1 MRDDLILAGQRLRGL
16 YAITDSALMPGDQLF
31 AKSEAVLRG
40 GCAVLQYRCKSRD
53 ASRLEAAKR
62 LQALCHRYGALF
74 MINDD
79 ADLARAVNADGLHIG
94 QSDLALVEARR
105 ILGNKALIGVSC
117 HADLSL
123 ALQAERQGASYVA
136 FGRFFPS
143 QTKPDAPAAPV
154 QVLREARAQ
163 LHLPVVAIGGIT
175 RDNAPLLVQQGADMI
190 AVIHELFAFDDV
202 EVRARQLTRLFVDE
216 KV

>member
-1 MRDDLILAGQRLRGL
+1 
-16 YAITDSALMPGDQLF
+16 MPCDQLF
-31 AKSEAVLRG
+31 AKSEAALRG
-40 GCAVLQYRCKSRD
+40 GCAILQYRCKSRD
-53 ASRLEAAKR
+53 PSRLEAAKR
-62 LQALCHRYGALF
+62 LQTLCHHYGALF

-79 ADLARAVNADGLHIG
+79 ADLARAVHADGLHIG
-94 QSDLALVEARR
+94 QGDLALAEARR

-117 HADLSL
+117 HSDISL
-123 ALQAERQGASYVA
+123 ALQAEQQGANYVA

-163 LHLPVVAIGGIT
+163 LRLPVVAIGGIT

-202 EVRARQLTRLFVDE
+202 EARARQLTRLFVDE
-216 KV
+216 KAR